1 MSKPRKSSAALA
13 AREKARAKA
22 EEITRRNEE
31 LIELAAGFFVH
42 EDKLV
47 QIEDDTEQKIA
58 HLRAQAEEKKTT
70 ARQDAADVVARML
83 ATGESKKS
91 IGERLGLSG
100 AELKTYLPPVPA
112 VQDADSS
119 KNGPANSARANSGSD
134 SNPKNPAPGTAK

>member
-42 EDKLV
+42 EDQLAK
-47 QIEDDTEQKIA
+47 IDEDTEQKIA
-58 HLRAQAEEKKTT
+58 ELRTVAQQKKATS
-70 ARQDAADVVARML
+70 ARKAMEVVGQML

-91 IGERLGLSG
+91 IGERLGLTN
-100 AELKTYLPPVPA
+100 AELKIYLPAVPA
-112 VQDADSS
+112 VQD
-119 KNGPANSARANSGSD
+119 GG
-134 SNPKNPAPGTAK
+134 PGTDGAKKSAPTDSGAEDSGASASN

>member
-42 EDKLV
+42 EDQLAK
-47 QIEDDTEQKIA
+47 IDEETEQKIA
-58 HLRAQAEEKKTT
+58 ELRATAEQKKATT
-70 ARQDAADVVARML
+70 AREAMEVVGLML

-91 IGERLGLSG
+91 IGERLGLSS
-100 AELKTYLPPVPA
+100 AELKAYIPPVA
-112 VQDADSS
+112 
-119 KNGPANSARANSGSD
+119 
-134 SNPKNPAPGTAK
+134 PKPQEEK

>member
-42 EDKLV
+42 EDQLA
-47 QIEDDTEQKIA
+47 QIEDDTEQKISE
-58 HLRAQAEEKKTT
+58 LRAVAEQKKGATKQEAQA
-70 ARQDAADVVARML
+70 VVAQML

-91 IGERLGLSG
+91 IGERLGLTN
-100 AELKTYLPPVPA
+100 AELKTYLPVSPA
-112 VQDADSS
+112 VQDAESRTDDAEDT
-119 KNGPANSARANSGSD
+119 GHANSD
-134 SNPKNPAPGTAK
+134 SEDSAASATK